1 MQVTIDIPDGSVQA
15 VLAKLEA
22 HWALRASRLIQGE
35 VSYGTFGA
43 ADRIRSC
50 LAAYIDSL
58 LEQYEHEERLKAM
71 QPAALPGLPKA
82 TEAIVAEKLAA
93 GRSWMKPSP

>member
-1 MQVTIDIPDGSVQA
+1 MQVTLDIPDGSVQA

-22 HWALRASRLIQGE
+22 NWARRASRTIQGE

-71 QPAALPGLPKA
+71 QPVALPGLPKA
-82 TEAIVAEKLAA
+82 TDAIVAEKLASRR
-93 GRSWMKPSP
+93 GGMKPAP

>member
-1 MQVTIDIPDGSVQA
+1 MQVTLDIPDGSVQA
-15 VLAKLEA
+15 VLSKLEA
-22 HWALRASRLIQGE
+22 NWALRASRIIQGE
-35 VSYGTFGA
+35 VSYGTFGT

-71 QPAALPGLPKA
+71 QPAASPGLPKA
-82 TEAIVAEKLAA
+82 TEAIVAEKLEA
-93 GRSWMKPSP
+93 GRGGMKPAP